1 LDLGTVNQPHICD
14 IIKSLKSKGSLD
26 IDGIS
31 TNLLKAIKI
40 EISTP
45 LAHIFKLSL
54 ETGIFPSKLKIS
66 RTVPI
71 FKAGDPKLCDNYR
84 PIALLSAMSKILE
97 KVVSIQL
104 VNHLDRN
111 NLIYEHQYGFQRS
124 KSTEHSLV
132 HAVNFIGNAMN
143 ENKYALGVFFDLKKA
158 FDVCSHEILLMKLE
172 RMGVRDT
179 ALLWFRNYLSNRKQI
194 VDINGHRSDE
204 KGIEISILQG
214 SILGPILFLIYIN
227 DLHSVTSLLSLMF
240 ADDTF
245 CLKSGPVLNTLI
257 IDVNN
262 EINKMALWFRAD
274 ENLTLDKHIKHL
286 ANKLSRAMYC
296 IKRPKNALNLKGM
309 ISLYY
314 ALIHSHL
321 TYCPIILACTSKAN
335 ITRIHKI
342 QKKALRII
350 TQSTY
355 NAHTGPICIA
365 LNILPFNKIITLA
378 QMLFMHS
385 IEYNYAPSSF
395 NNIWRKI
402 NERELN
408 VTLRNNDRY
417 ITPYP
422 RIDIFKRTPL
432 YACPNEWNQGGDIIH
447 QNNRI
452 TFSIALKDKLLCE
465 LEEEHIQT
473 NMQ

>member
-1 LDLGTVNQPHICD
+1 
-14 IIKSLKSKGSLD
+14 
-26 IDGIS
+26 
-31 TNLLKAIKI
+31 
-40 EISTP
+40 
-45 LAHIFKLSL
+45 
-54 ETGIFPSKLKIS
+54 
-66 RTVPI
+66 
-71 FKAGDPKLCDNYR
+71 
-84 PIALLSAMSKILE
+84 
-97 KVVSIQL
+97 
-104 VNHLDRN
+104 
-111 NLIYEHQYGFQRS
+111 
-124 KSTEHSLV
+124 
-132 HAVNFIGNAMN
+132 
-143 ENKYALGVFFDLKKA
+143 
-158 FDVCSHEILLMKLE
+158 MKLE

-257 IDVNN
+257 TDVNN
-262 EINKMALWFRAD
+262 EINKMALWFRANKLAVNINKTKYIIFHMRGKKIENNIPDVVYNENEPHTNDNAPIIPLERYYNNHPNEESRAYKLLGIYLD

-296 IKRPKNALNLKGM
+296 IKRAKNALNLKGM

-365 LNILPFNKIITLA
+365 LNILPFNKIITQA

-417 ITPYP
+417 LQKDT
-422 RIDIFKRTPL
+422 
-432 YACPNEWNQGGDIIH
+432 
-447 QNNRI
+447 
-452 TFSIALKDKLLCE
+452 ALCMSK
-465 LEEEHIQT
+465 
-473 NMQ
+473 